1 MVGAALVDMLE
12 DALGKVGIMED
23 LTEGRQRLVG
33 SDNDCGERETGP
45 TVLEGP

>member
-12 DALGKVGIMED
+12 DALGKVGIMEG

-33 SDNDCGERETGP
+33 SDNERSERETWP
-45 TVLEGP
+45 NRT